1 MKELEK
7 ERETLQQRT
16 LELEESNKIN
26 ATKTQE
32 IETSSALTEAN
43 EKFNQRLQEKQLHLV
58 AANEKILQLEK
69 ERDLA

>member
-16 LELEESNKIN
+16 VELEESHKIN
-26 ATKTQE
+26 TTKTQE

-43 EKFNQRLQEKQLHLV
+43 EKFN
-58 AANEKILQLEK
+58 
-69 ERDLA
+69 

>member
-16 LELEESNKIN
+16 LELEELNKIN

-43 EKFNQRLQEKQLHLV
+43 EKFN
-58 AANEKILQLEK
+58 
-69 ERDLA
+69 

>member
-1 MKELEK
+1 MKEFEK

-16 LELEESNKIN
+16 LELEESHKIT

-43 EKFNQRLQEKQLHLV
+43 EKFN
-58 AANEKILQLEK
+58 
-69 ERDLA
+69 